1 MRIEDL
7 IDLHAGFHII
17 SQKNDL
23 KYPEISV
30 RFNLTS
36 NLNMFYRESKVR
48 SYAKE
53 FKEMILQSFY
63 IARPSC

>member
-7 IDLHAGFHII
+7 IDLHVGFHIT
-17 SQKNDL
+17 QKNEL